1 MANELKTYGDLKKVI
16 KSISNKQKL
25 GKLGDVSLDVA
36 VGFIPGGDLAKTTF
50 DFIKAAFSKPDIKK
64 TKTWLDKLDID
75 DDTKDIVDNTIEN
88 GFLKDQA
95 KKFDSEP
102 DDKPL
107 ENDFNMNAKL
117 VQYIKDKHNG
127 RTITGITENKMKK
140 EDLKQIIKEE
150 IKNILKEE
158 DTKPE
163 VEDKKSQPIQAIQKF
178 FEGPGKNSLSLIKNP
193 MDLKNILTL
202 IWNGMN
208 ENFRDNNA
216 IATSLKK
223 VIDTK
228 LK

>member
-1 MANELKTYGDLKKVI
+1 MKNEALKK
-16 KSISNKQKL
+16 L
-25 GKLGDVSLDVA
+25 
-36 VGFIPGGDLAKTTF
+36 
-50 DFIKAAFSKPDIKK
+50 
-64 TKTWLDKLDID
+64 
-75 DDTKDIVDNTIEN
+75 
-88 GFLKDQA
+88 
-95 KKFDSEP
+95 
-102 DDKPL
+102 
-107 ENDFNMNAKL
+107 
-117 VQYIKDKHNG
+117 
-127 RTITGITENKMKK
+127 
-140 EDLKQIIKEE
+140 IKEE

-163 VEDKKSQPIQAIQKF
+163 SEDKKSQPIQTIQKF
-178 FEGPGKNSLSLIKNP
+178 FEGSGKTSLSLIKNE

>member
-36 VGFIPGGDLAKTTF
+36 VGLLPGGDLAKNTYS
-50 DFIKAAFSKPDIKK
+50 FIKAAFSKPDDIK

-75 DDTKDIVDNTIEN
+75 DDTIDIVDDTIEN

-117 VQYIKDKHNG
+117 VKYIEDKHNG
-127 RTITGITENKMKK
+127 RTITGIKENKMKN
-140 EDLKQIIKEE
+140 EALKKLIKEE

-163 VEDKKSQPIQAIQKF
+163 AEDKKSQPIQTIQKF
-178 FEGPGKNSLSLIKNP
+178 FEGSGKTSLSLIKNE

>member
-16 KSISNKQKL
+16 KSISNNQKL
-25 GKLGDVSLDVA
+25 GKLGDVSLDA
-36 VGFIPGGDLAKTTF
+36 AIGLIPGGDIAKTTF
-50 DFIKAAFSKPDIKK
+50 DFIKAAFSKPDDTK

-75 DDTKDIVDNTIEN
+75 DDTSKIVDDTIEN
-88 GFLKDQA
+88 GFLKDLS
-95 KKFDSEP
+95 KKFDSES

-107 ENDFNMNAKL
+107 ENDFNMNAKM

-127 RTITGITENKMKK
+127 RTITGIKENKMKN
-140 EDLKQIIKEE
+140 ESLKKLIKEE

-163 VEDKKSQPIQAIQKF
+163 AEDKKSQTIQTIQKY
-178 FEGPGKNSLSLIKNP
+178 FEGPGKTPLSLIKNP

-208 ENFRDNNA
+208 ENFRDSNA

>member
-1 MANELKTYGDLKKVI
+1 MKNITLK
-16 KSISNKQKL
+16 
-25 GKLGDVSLDVA
+25 
-36 VGFIPGGDLAKTTF
+36 
-50 DFIKAAFSKPDIKK
+50 
-64 TKTWLDKLDID
+64 
-75 DDTKDIVDNTIEN
+75 
-88 GFLKDQA
+88 
-95 KKFDSEP
+95 
-102 DDKPL
+102 
-107 ENDFNMNAKL
+107 
-117 VQYIKDKHNG
+117 
-127 RTITGITENKMKK
+127 ENKMKK

-208 ENFRDNNA
+208 ENFRDSNA